1 MHANGVH
8 IRNRLLEHQTVKLA
22 VKIDVDSLRGT
33 RIGVPRL
40 VELLETQAAGA
51 TFLFS
56 VGPDRSGTHLGR
68 LFRRG
73 MPGRL
78 WRTMGIRNYGFL
90 TFLYGSLI
98 PGPDIGNR
106 CADVMRSVRES
117 GFETGVR
124 AFDQIEWQENIA
136 LRNSQWIARQM
147 ELAHARYERIV
158 GEPPRVHGA
167 AGWQMNRYAYRFTQ
181 RLDFAYGSDTRGT
194 HPFIPVYQ
202 AEIIACPQ
210 LPTTLPTLDELI
222 GQNGINRKNIVEYVL
237 ELTKE
242 SGPWG
247 HVFTGNAAFEGLK
260 LLPEFEQLLRG
271 WRQQGYEIVSLHD
284 YMVSFDTQELPCHEV
299 IIGTVAGRPGTVA
312 LQGKE
317 FLT

>member
-1 MHANGVH
+1 MSTGMHANGVQ

-117 GFETGVR
+117 GFEKIGR
-124 AFDQIEWQENIA
+124 A
-136 LRNSQWIARQM
+136 
-147 ELAHARYERIV
+147 
-158 GEPPRVHGA
+158 
-167 AGWQMNRYAYRFTQ
+167 
-181 RLDFAYGSDTRGT
+181 
-194 HPFIPVYQ
+194 
-202 AEIIACPQ
+202 
-210 LPTTLPTLDELI
+210 
-222 GQNGINRKNIVEYVL
+222 
-237 ELTKE
+237 
-242 SGPWG
+242 
-247 HVFTGNAAFEGLK
+247 HV
-260 LLPEFEQLLRG
+260 
-271 WRQQGYEIVSLHD
+271 
-284 YMVSFDTQELPCHEV
+284 
-299 IIGTVAGRPGTVA
+299 
-312 LQGKE
+312 
-317 FLT
+317 